1 MTDRVRTV
9 LITPANQM
17 LAIRRQRPNTAVYR
31 VLPGGHVEPADTSL
45 ETALLRE
52 IREELAGAATIHS
65 LLRVLDEPSGCRQYI
80 YLARIDTWSFPDRTG
95 SEFTDP
101 GNGTYTLDAVPFT
114 AEQLAVLNLK
124 PDRIA
129 QFLIEELRN
138 SIDVFDLPDLRPPP
152 PGVPGVG

>member
-1 MTDRVRTV
+1 MTDRVRAV
-9 LITPANQM
+9 LITPANEM
-17 LAIRRQRPNTAVYR
+17 LVIRRERPDTAVYR

-65 LLRVLDEPSGCRQYI
+65 LLRVLDEPGGDRQYI
-80 YLARIDTWSFPDRTG
+80 YLARIGTWSFTERTG
-95 SEFTDP
+95 PEFTQP

-129 QFLIEELRN
+129 QFLVDALRD
-138 SIDVFDLPDLRPPP
+138 STDVFGLPDLRAALPPALP
-152 PGVPGVG
+152 